1 MSALPTEAVVA
12 VLAVAALA
20 LLAVLA
26 WAADRLTATPAPRRR
41 VSAAAG
47 YAGHDLIPAHV
58 ALVHDP
64 ACRAC
69 AVYDRTL
76 DEGKEVEFELK
87 TGPKGLQAE
96 NVTLPL

>member
-41 VSAAAG
+41 VSASAG

-69 AVYDRTL
+69 TVYDRTL
-76 DEGKEVEFELK
+76 DEGIDALEDLANGKRR
-87 TGPKGLQAE
+87 AA
-96 NVTLPL
+96 

>member
-12 VLAVAALA
+12 LLAVAALA

-47 YAGHDLIPAHV
+47 YAGHDLMPAHV
-58 ALVHDP
+58 VLVHDP

-76 DEGKEVEFELK
+76 DEGIDALEDLANGER
-87 TGPKGLQAE
+87 GAA
-96 NVTLPL
+96 

>member
-26 WAADRLTATPAPRRR
+26 WAADRLTTPAPRRR

-47 YAGHDLIPAHV
+47 YAGHDL
-58 ALVHDP
+58 HDP

-69 AVYDRTL
+69 TVYDRTL
-76 DEGKEVEFELK
+76 DEGIDALEDLANGER
-87 TGPKGLQAE
+87 GAA
-96 NVTLPL
+96 

>member
-26 WAADRLTATPAPRRR
+26 WAADRLTTPAPRRR

-69 AVYDRTL
+69 TVYDRTL
-76 DEGKEVEFELK
+76 DEGSDALEDLANGER
-87 TGPKGLQAE
+87 GAA
-96 NVTLPL
+96 

>member
-20 LLAVLA
+20 LLAVLT
-26 WAADRLTATPAPRRR
+26 WVADRLTTPAPRRR
-41 VSAAAG
+41 VHASAG

-76 DEGKEVEFELK
+76 DEGIDALEDLANGER
-87 TGPKGLQAE
+87 GAA
-96 NVTLPL
+96 

>member
-1 MSALPTEAVVA
+1 MSTPILVALILTIAVTA
-12 VLAVAALA
+12 IALGAAL
-20 LLAVLA
+20 L
-26 WAADRLTATPAPRRR
+26 DKITAPRRLTS
-41 VSAAAG
+41 SAA

-76 DEGKEVEFELK
+76 DEGIDALEDLANGE
-87 TGPKGLQAE
+87 GRSA
-96 NVTLPL
+96 

>member
-20 LLAVLA
+20 LLAALA

-41 VSAAAG
+41 ASAQ
-47 YAGHDLIPAHV
+47 YAGHDLMPAHV

-76 DEGKEVEFELK
+76 DEGIDALEDLANGER
-87 TGPKGLQAE
+87 GAA
-96 NVTLPL
+96 

>member
-12 VLAVAALA
+12 VFAVAALA

-41 VSAAAG
+41 VSASAG

-64 ACRAC
+64 ACRART
-69 AVYDRTL
+69 VYDRTL
-76 DEGKEVEFELK
+76 DEGIDALEDLANGER
-87 TGPKGLQAE
+87 GAA
-96 NVTLPL
+96 

>member
-20 LLAVLA
+20 LLAALA
-26 WAADRLTATPAPRRR
+26 WTADRLTATPAPRRR
-41 VSAAAG
+41 IHASAG

-69 AVYDRTL
+69 TVYDRTL
-76 DEGKEVEFELK
+76 DEGIDALEDLANGE
-87 TGPKGLQAE
+87 GRAA
-96 NVTLPL
+96 